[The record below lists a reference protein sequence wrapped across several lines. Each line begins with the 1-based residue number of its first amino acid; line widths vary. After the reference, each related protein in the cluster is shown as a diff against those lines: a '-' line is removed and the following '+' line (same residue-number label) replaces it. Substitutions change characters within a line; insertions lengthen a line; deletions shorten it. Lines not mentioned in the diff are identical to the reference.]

1 MKEIKTIYS
10 CDCCKKEVSS
20 EEDLIIV
27 KLPYQVAVNTTGSF
41 ISWEMIDE
49 YKTAIAFEIC
59 QDCAKKIVDGYRKY
73 IDVTDLPYKGWS
85 IELIEE

>member
-1 MKEIKTIYS
+1 MKEIKTIYT
-10 CDCCKKEVSS
+10 CDCCKKEVNS
-20 EEDLIIV
+20 EEDLITV
-27 KLPYQVAVNTTGSF
+27 QLPYQMARDTTGSF

-49 YKTAIAFEIC
+49 YQTSKGFEIC
-59 QDCAKKIVDGYRKY
+59 QDCAKKIVEGYRKY